1 MDTILLPDKYA
12 DKLDGVLGCYDRLI
26 VTGNLPELCYAKGM
40 TSYLYRQGIR
50 IFDYTAFAQ
59 PLRETLRTQAEELAQ
74 ANGITIEFIRKK
86 DFRKEDRIQALLA
99 QRGGQPGLVHIFS
112 ALEPCPSYQ
121 PWHDKTTH
129 QTYLKTASGK
139 CLHYYFYFMDAELGL
154 CYLRVPTWCPFRLQF
169 YCNGHAWLA
178 HQLRAQG
185 IAFQMCDN
193 AFMHIDDYAAANRL
207 AAQLDV
213 KQLHAKLDEFARRYC
228 PVVATLNLSYQWN
241 IWQAEYATDLVFKQA
256 VDLQAFYPHLLETLI
271 HAVKPADIATF
282 LGKKLHGNYQG
293 ELGSRFNVRR
303 QGTRIKHQM
312 GPASL
317 KMYDKFQQILRI
329 ETTVNDVTFF
339 RQYRQVHH
347 RDGTTTTQWAPMPKT
362 LYSLPAL
369 QELLDAANHRYLKFI
384 SDIATPEV
392 GVTALAALTQTQTE
406 GQHRYKGFNLL
417 ADAEATLFRV
427 LLRGEF
433 SISGFTNK
441 ALRALLPNQTSAQIS
456 RLLRRLRVHH
466 LVKKVGQRYK
476 YYLTELGRQVATMT
490 LKLRELHVIP
500 ALAHPE
506 TA

>member
-26 VTGNLPELCYAKGM
+26 VTGSLPELGYAKGM

-59 PLRETLRTQAEELAQ
+59 PLRETLRTHAEALAQ
-74 ANGITIEFIRKK
+74 AHGITIEFIRKK
-86 DFRKEDRIQALLA
+86 DFRKEDRIQALVA

-112 ALEPCPSYQ
+112 AMEPCPSYE

-129 QTYLKTASGK
+129 QTYLKAASGK
-139 CLHYYFYFMDAELGL
+139 CLHYYFYFQDAELGL

-178 HQLRAQG
+178 HQLRAQD
-185 IAFQMCDN
+185 IAFEMCDN
-193 AFMHIDDYAAANRL
+193 AFVHIADYAVANRL
-207 AAQLDV
+207 VAQLDV
-213 KQLHAKLDEFARRYC
+213 KQLHAKLDECARRYC
-228 PVVATLNLSYQWN
+228 PVVATLNLSYQWH

-256 VDLQAFYPHLLETLI
+256 ADLQAFYPHLLETLI
-271 HAVKPADIATF
+271 HAIKPADIATF

-293 ELGSRFNVRR
+293 EVGSRFNVRR

-339 RQYRQVHH
+339 RQFRQVHH
-347 RDGTTTTQWAPMPKT
+347 RNGTTTTQWAHMPKT

-384 SDIATPEV
+384 ADVATPEV
-392 GVTALAALTQTQTE
+392 GVATLAALTQTRTE
-406 GQHRYKGFNLL
+406 GQHRYKGFNPL
-417 ADAEATLFRV
+417 ADADATLFRV

-433 SISGFTNK
+433 TISGFTNK
-441 ALRALLPNQTSAQIS
+441 ALRTLLPNQTSAQIS
-456 RLLRRLRVHH
+456 RLLRRLRAHH

-500 ALAHPE
+500 TLAHPE